1 VRMRTLTGNNRG
13 FTLVEMMFAVFSGLL
28 LMAAILVAVQSGLRS
43 STSMERKVSAQQ
55 DVGAAVDL
63 MVLEIGMAS
72 YNPTFSTNANFWTD
86 NTCAN
91 STTQN
96 YRGIQEATANSI
108 TVEMDLDASTQIADG
123 NNEVIRYVYDT
134 TNQYITRTTNCTS
147 GAQPFLGE
155 TNANAALGRP
165 KGVNV
170 TNAALGL
177 SVFRYYDGAGAE
189 ITIGA
194 GSNQLPASIPN
205 IRRID
210 ITIAAETEKVNDVTH
225 QKGNMIY
232 STSVIPRN
240 HAIN

>member
-1 VRMRTLTGNNRG
+1 MRMRTLTGNNRG
-13 FTLVEMMFAVFSGLL
+13 FTLVEMMFAVFSGML
-28 LMAAILVAVQSGLRS
+28 LMAAILVSVQSGLRS

-55 DVGAAVDL
+55 DAGAALDL
-63 MVLEIGMAS
+63 MALEIGMAS
-72 YNPTFSTNANFWTD
+72 YNPTFTADASFWTD
-86 NTCAN
+86 NACAN
-91 STTQN
+91 SSTQN

-108 TVEMDLDASTQIADG
+108 TVEMDLDASTLIADG

-134 TNQYITRTTNCTS
+134 TNQYITRATNCGTN
-147 GAQPFLGE
+147 QPFLGD
-155 TNANAALGRP
+155 TTASGRP

-177 SVFRYYDGAGAE
+177 PVFRYYDGSGAE

-194 GSNQLPASIPN
+194 GANQLPASIPN

-210 ITIAAETEKVNDVTH
+210 ITIAAETDKVNEITH
-225 QKGNMIY
+225 QKGNIIY